1 MAVPTVNTFSV
12 DEEKIQLYW
21 KASPKSAVKK
31 WNVYGSP
38 GVTVDFIPPEK
49 GVVLNGGM
57 YPQNAFLLLDGGEGI
72 PNRDT
77 PLTPGSVLAT
87 FSREELGL
95 TGGVDPYY
103 FYVMPVDE
111 FGAEIGTPDV
121 GDIHA
126 VPYRD
131 AYFVDEAGEPINVVY
146 KSFEVDLWPLIA
158 WDPDRYIDITS
169 LLGRPAKQIKID
181 AVGENAWVRF
191 NSINNDAISIRYS
204 SPYQFE
210 ARRGELKID
219 KIYVHN
225 PSTGDITL
233 RIWVAA

>member
-1 MAVPTVNTFSV
+1 MAIPTINTFEV
-12 DEEKIQLYW
+12 DEEKIQLFW

-31 WNVYGSP
+31 WNLYGSP

-49 GVVLNGGM
+49 GVVLGGGM
-57 YPQNAFLLLDGGEGI
+57 YPQNAFVLIEEGI

-77 PLTPGSVLAT
+77 PLTPGSVLA
-87 FSREELGL
+87 SVDRDDLGIS
-95 TGGVDPYY
+95 GFDPYY
-103 FYVMPVDE
+103 FTIMPVDE
-111 FGAEIGTPDV
+111 FGSEIGTMQV
-121 GDIHA
+121 SNVHA

-131 AYFVDEAGEPINVVY
+131 AYFVDEAGEPVNVVY
-146 KSFEVDLWPLIA
+146 KSFEFDLWPLVG
-158 WDPDRYIDITS
+158 WDVNRYLDITT

-181 AVGENAWVRF
+181 AVGDNCWVRF
-191 NSINNDAISIRYS
+191 NSLNNDPISIRYS

-219 KIYVHN
+219 KIYIHN
-225 PSTGDITL
+225 PSVNDITV